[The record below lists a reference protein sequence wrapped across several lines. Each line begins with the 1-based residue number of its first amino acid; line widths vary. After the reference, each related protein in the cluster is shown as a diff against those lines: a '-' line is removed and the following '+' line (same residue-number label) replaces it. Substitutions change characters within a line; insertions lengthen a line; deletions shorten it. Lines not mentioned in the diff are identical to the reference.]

1 MFLRLFAIETR
12 KTLKNPGLWIGLAGV
27 LFLLACATLFRHVQI
42 LNGYAEFSG
51 GLEKDLL
58 SGLAFFNQIGIL
70 AYAILSAGIAAFD
83 YVDRSLHLWLTRGVS
98 RLTLLTARLTAILF
112 FGLLLVCVS
121 VIAVLGL
128 SALSRGLFFGGVD
141 TTHLNPAALPSTVLR
156 LFWSSLPYLALTVL
170 LAVLSRS
177 PFFAAGGTI
186 LYGSVVEPFA
196 PALGGRFPWLIRYMP
211 ASLSRVLQNGALA
224 LDRHALPISPDAIMP
239 QGQAIFVIGMIFLLL
254 SIASFVIFS
263 RQDLG
268 G

>member
-12 KTLKNPGLWIGLAGV
+12 KTFKNPGLWIGLAGV
-27 LFLLACATLFRHVQI
+27 LFLLACATLFRDVQI
-42 LNGYAEFSG
+42 LNGYGEPSG

-70 AYAILSAGIAAFD
+70 AYAILSAGIVAFD
-83 YVDRSLHLWLTRGVS
+83 YVDRSLYLWLTRGVT
-98 RLTLLTARLTAILF
+98 RLTLLAARVTAILF

-128 SALSRGLFFGGVD
+128 SALSCSIFFGGVD
-141 TTHLNPAALPSTVLR
+141 TTYLNPVVLPSTVLR

-170 LAVLSRS
+170 LAVFSRS

-186 LYGSVVEPFA
+186 LYGSVVEPLA
-196 PALGGRFPWLIRYMP
+196 PSLGDRFPWLIRYMP
-211 ASLSRVLQNGALA
+211 ASLSQVLQNGVLA
-224 LDRHALPISPDAIMP
+224 LDHNALPILPDAIMP
-239 QGQAIFVIGMIFLLL
+239 QGQAIFVIGMTFLLL
-254 SIASFVIFS
+254 SMASFVIFY

>member
-12 KTLKNPGLWIGLAGV
+12 KTFKNPGLWIGLAGV
-27 LFLLACATLFRHVQI
+27 IFLLACATLFRHAPI
-42 LNGYAEFSG
+42 LNGYADSSG

-83 YVDRSLHLWLTRGVS
+83 YVDRSLYLWLTRGVT
-98 RLTLLTARLTAILF
+98 RLTLLAARVTAILF

-121 VIAVLGL
+121 VIAVVGL
-128 SALSRGLFFGGVD
+128 SALSRGLFFGTVD
-141 TTHLNPAALPSTVLR
+141 TFNFNPAALLPAALR

-170 LAVLSRS
+170 LAILSRS

-186 LYGSVVEPFA
+186 LYGSVVEPLA
-196 PALGGRFPWLIRYMP
+196 PSLGDRFPWLIRYMP
-211 ASLSRVLQNGALA
+211 ASLSQVLQNGVLA
-224 LDRHALPISPDAIMP
+224 LDHNALPISPDAIMT
-239 QGQAIFVIGMIFLLL
+239 QGQTIFVIGITFLLL

>member
-1 MFLRLFAIETR
+1 MFLRLLAIDIC
-12 KTLKNPGLWIGLAGV
+12 KTLKNPGLWVGLAGV

-42 LNGYAEFSG
+42 LHGYAESSG

-70 AYAILSAGIAAFD
+70 VYAILSAGIAAFD
-83 YVDRSLHLWLTRGVS
+83 YVDRSMHLWLTRGVA
-98 RLTLLTARLTAILF
+98 RPMLLTARLTAILF
-112 FGLLLVCVS
+112 FGLLLVCFS
-121 VIAVLGL
+121 VIAILGL
-128 SALSRGLFFGGVD
+128 SALSRSLFFGVVD
-141 TTHLNPAALPSTVLR
+141 ATHLNPAALLPAALR

-186 LYGSVVEPFA
+186 LYGSVVEQFA
-196 PALGGRFPWLIRYMP
+196 PALGERFPWLVRYMP
-211 ASLSRVLQNGALA
+211 ASLSQALQHGTHA
-224 LDRHALPISPDAIMP
+224 LDRNALPISPDAILP
-239 QGQAIFVIGMIFLLL
+239 QGQAILLIGMTFLLL

>member
-1 MFLRLFAIETR
+1 MFLRLLVIEIR
-12 KTLKNPGLWIGLAGV
+12 KTLKNPALWGGLAGV
-27 LFLLACATLFRHVQI
+27 LFLLACATLFRHIQI
-42 LNGYAEFSG
+42 LNGYAESSG

-58 SGLAFFNQIGIL
+58 NGLAFFNQIGIL

-83 YVDRSLHLWLTRGVS
+83 YVDRSMHLWLTRGVA
-98 RLTLLTARLTAILF
+98 RPMLLTARLTTILF
-112 FGLLLVCVS
+112 FGLLLVCFS
-121 VIAVLGL
+121 VMAVLVL
-128 SALSRGLFFGGVD
+128 SALSRGLFFGAVD
-141 TTHLNPAALPSTVLR
+141 TSNFNPAALLPAVLR
-156 LFWSSLPYLALTVL
+156 LFWSSLPYLALTLL

-196 PALGGRFPWLIRYMP
+196 PALGERFPWLIRYMP
-211 ASLSRVLQNGALA
+211 ASLSQVLQHGTLA
-224 LDRHALPISPDAIMP
+224 LDHNALPTSPDAILP
-239 QGQAIFVIGMIFLLL
+239 QGQAILLIGITFLLL